1 MSLGHGYRKQT
12 TLNTGKGK
20 EKPSSH
26 CQLKLLHAMHMSI
39 DLFKWGFKS
48 FWCRFQFAGL
58 KHKIIQ
64 DGGDFCWCCLS
75 SCCLWIDVDNEE
87 LHIVAAY
94 DKIAIS
100 GVGSCNFSP
109 PFNFYCYGK
118 YSKIQDFSQLNCWVC
133 TEVSV
138 PVVVKTNLCLSHRA
152 ATKHLL
158 LVLWRITIFMLSIL
172 DNSVQN
178 TWSQI
183 YKQWLGTKNIHMP
196 FTTCNIIF
204 KIQWESESVCFFA
217 VITSI

>member
-26 CQLKLLHAMHMSI
+26 SPKGQLKLLHAMHMSI

-48 FWCRFQFAGL
+48 FLCRFQFAGL

-118 YSKIQDFSQLNCWVC
+118 YSKIQDFSQLNWTAEFALRFQSLLWLRPTCASAIVQPPNIYCLFYGVLPYSCW
-133 TEVSV
+133 
-138 PVVVKTNLCLSHRA
+138 A
-152 ATKHLL
+152 
-158 LVLWRITIFMLSIL
+158 F
-172 DNSVQN
+172 
-178 TWSQI
+178 
-183 YKQWLGTKNIHMP
+183 
-196 FTTCNIIF
+196 
-204 KIQWESESVCFFA
+204 
-217 VITSI
+217 